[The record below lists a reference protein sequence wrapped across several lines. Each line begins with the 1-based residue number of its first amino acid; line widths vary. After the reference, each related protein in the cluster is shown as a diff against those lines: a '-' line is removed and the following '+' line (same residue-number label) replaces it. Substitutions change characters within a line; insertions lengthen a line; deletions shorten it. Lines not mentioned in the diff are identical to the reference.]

1 MSRCPSVASVV
12 EGLVQAAGRDY
23 RAAGRVSNDVL
34 QSLHILHGQSLMNAL
49 DLIDNKKVMKVVGNS
64 GRWVYQVTGSSGTPY
79 ICLPHSIF
87 CQCMAFK
94 FAVLKRRERPLCKHV
109 LASRLATEMG
119 EVEEKTVSDEYV
131 MDILANMD

>member
-1 MSRCPSVASVV
+1 
-12 EGLVQAAGRDY
+12 
-23 RAAGRVSNDVL
+23 
-34 QSLHILHGQSLMNAL
+34 
-49 DLIDNKKVMKVVGNS
+49 MKVVSNS

-79 ICLPHSIF
+79 VCLPHSVF

-119 EVEEKTVSDEYV
+119 VVEEKKVSDEYI